1 MSADKIIDELPPAGT
16 LPGAAPLATD
26 GGETPF
32 RLMLR
37 KLRRHRLAQISG
49 IVLLLLYLMAIFAD
63 FLAPA
68 DANAYAARYT
78 FAPPQQLYLFDT
90 DGGFSFAPHV
100 YGYKVVVDPE
110 ALKRTFAIDP
120 AKRIDL
126 AFFVPVA
133 PYKLFGL
140 IPLSHKFF
148 GPVDQ
153 KAPFYLLGADRLGR
167 DMLSRLIHGARISLS
182 IGLSGVAL
190 SLVIGVLIGSISG
203 YVGGRTDMVIQRVIE
218 FIWSLPTIPLWLGLA
233 AAMPR
238 DWTSLQAYFVITI
251 ILALIGWTEL
261 ARVVRGRVL
270 ALKSEDFVAAARLD
284 GASDMRIILRHIVPS
299 FASHI
304 IAVATLAIPGMILAE
319 TTLSFL
325 GLGLQPPIV
334 SWGVLLREAQ
344 NIRTVATAPWLLAPG
359 FAVILAVLTLNFLGA
374 GLRDAADPY
383 N

>member
-1 MSADKIIDELPPAGT
+1 M
-16 LPGAAPLATD
+16 PGPVSVAVD

-37 KLRRHRLAQISG
+37 KLRRHRLAQVSG
-49 IVLLLLYLMAIFAD
+49 VVLLLLYVIALFAE

-68 DANAYAARYT
+68 DPNAYSARFT
-78 FAPPQQLYLFDT
+78 FAPPQSFSLFDT
-90 DGGFSFAPHV
+90 SNGSFSFAPHV
-100 YGYKVVVDPE
+100 YGYEVVVDE
-110 ALKRTFAIDP
+110 VALKRTFAVDLG
-120 AKRIDL
+120 KRIDVG
-126 AFFVPVA
+126 FFVQTA

-140 IPLSHKFF
+140 IALDRKLI

-153 KAPFYLLGADRLGR
+153 RAPFYLLGADRLGR

-190 SLVIGVLIGSISG
+190 SLIIGVVIGGISG
-203 YVGGRTDMVIQRVIE
+203 FVGGRTDMIIQRIIE

-233 AAMPR
+233 AATPR

-270 ALKSEDFVAAARLD
+270 ALKSEDFVAAAKLD
-284 GASDMRIILRHIVPS
+284 GAGSMRLILRHIVPS

-359 FAVILAVLTLNFLGA
+359 FAVILAVLALNFFGD

>member
-1 MSADKIIDELPPAGT
+1 MALSEPRAGEVAA
-16 LPGAAPLATD
+16 GVVAAPPDA
-26 GGETPF
+26 GETPL

-37 KLRRHRLAQISG
+37 KLGRHRLAQVSG
-49 IVLLLLYLMAIFAD
+49 VILLILYAVALFAD
-63 FLAPA
+63 VLAPR
-68 DANAYAARYT
+68 DPNDYSARYT
-78 FAPPQQLYLFDT
+78 YAPPQQLHLFDT
-90 DGGFSFAPHV
+90 DDGFRIAPFV

-110 ALKRTFAIDP
+110 ALKREFTLDP
-120 AKRIDL
+120 DNKIAVQ
-126 AFFVPVA
+126 FFVPTA
-133 PYKLFGL
+133 PYRLWGL
-140 IPLSHKFF
+140 IPLQHRLI

-153 KAPFYLLGADRLGR
+153 GAPFYLLGADRLGR

-190 SLVIGVLIGSISG
+190 SLLIGVVVGGISG
-203 YVGGRTDMVIQRVIE
+203 YVGGRTDMIIQRIIE
-218 FIWSLPTIPLWLGLA
+218 FIWSLPQIPMWLGLA

-284 GASDMRIILRHIVPS
+284 GAGEMRIILRHIVPS
-299 FASHI
+299 FTSHI
-304 IAVATLAIPGMILAE
+304 IATATLAIPSMILAE
-319 TTLSFL
+319 TTLSYL
-325 GLGLQPPIV
+325 GLGLQAPIV

-344 NIRTVATAPWLLAPG
+344 NIRTIATAPWLLAPG
-359 FAVILAVLTLNFLGA
+359 FAVIIAVLALNFFGD

-383 N
+383 S